1 MAERLTG
8 ASRRS
13 DDPRRSGVPSQPVI
27 SVQVFPPFH
36 PRVSGP
42 WLRRVARSVLSLT
55 PGPHPAAGSTG
66 PLALV
71 VADDETVRE
80 LNRRY
85 RGMDEV
91 TDVLAFSPTH
101 QGHYEGEGE
110 PPPLDAVPF
119 PDVGLGQEPLGDVVI
134 SFPQAER
141 QAAEAGHPVQREL
154 ATLVIHGILHL
165 LGHDH
170 AEPEEERVMLARQQE
185 ALEQA
190 PLEPRAARRRRDS

>member
-13 DDPRRSGVPSQPVI
+13 DDPRRSGVPGEAVI
-27 SVQVFPPFH
+27 SVQVFPPFQ
-36 PRVSGP
+36 PRVSRP

-55 PGPHPAAGSTG
+55 PVQLPVAGSAG

-71 VADDETVRE
+71 VADDETIRE

-85 RGMDEV
+85 RGLDEV

-101 QGHYEGEGE
+101 QGRYEGEDE
-110 PPPLDAVPF
+110 PPPLDPVPF

-141 QAAEAGHPVQREL
+141 QAADAGHPVQREL

-190 PLEPRAARRRRDS
+190 PLEARVARRHRDS